1 MSSDDLNFQFVTNN
15 RLMTFAKRLPT
26 VLPMALCAIIL
37 TLPTLEA
44 VVALFVRN
52 LDVSTMYKIM

>member
-26 VLPMALCAIIL
+26 VLPMALFAIIL